1 MAKIGIIGKIVNS
14 CPKHEFDGGRG
25 EKVIN
30 FFDKYIS
37 VPENRLLIGVSALA
51 SQPFIDL
58 YNKDVDEKTRV
69 VSCARTIAK
78 TAVGTVTGVAIRAGF
93 ISLAKNYSVVD
104 NADAKF
110 TGTKKIRKLFTPTIT
125 TSDKTHAYRQYQNTM
140 GTLLAVGAMLFTNF
154 LIDAPLTTFFTN
166 HLMKTFG
173 VDTQDPKQIKKE
185 VLNEKS

>member
-1 MAKIGIIGKIVNS
+1 MAKIGIIGKIVDS
-14 CPKHEFDGGRG
+14 CPKHEFNGGRG

-78 TAVGTVTGVAIRAGF
+78 TVVGTVTGVAIRAGF
-93 ISLAKNYSVVD
+93 IHLAQNYSQVE
-104 NADAKF
+104 
-110 TGTKKIRKLFTPTIT
+110 GTKKVRKLFTPSIA
-125 TSDKTHAYRQYQNTM
+125 TSGKTHAYRQYQNTM

-154 LIDAPLTTFFTN
+154 LIDAPLTTFLTN
-166 HLMKTFG
+166 HLMKKFG
-173 VDTQDPKQIKKE
+173 VDSANGEQTKKE